1 MTDITCTLGNVT
13 LADAM
18 KSISS
23 ISDYVRSIDAK
34 ISKSKDLKSLN
45 FMVTY
50 KCTYEPPINTAVFT
64 YKFEQP
70 IELSSLD
77 YELAVVDI
85 ETYYSFPNVS
95 SNNDRLTF
103 STDGGNTWRVMI
115 IPIGAYSIRALNSK
129 HRD

>member
-85 ETYYSFPNVS
+85 QTYYSFPNVN
-95 SNNDRLTF
+95 SNKESFKT
-103 STDGGNTWRVMI
+103 
-115 IPIGAYSIRALNSK
+115 
-129 HRD
+129 

>member
-1 MTDITCTLGNVT
+1 MTDITCTVGKVT

-23 ISDYVRSIDAK
+23 ISDYVRFIDAK
-34 ISKSKDLKSLN
+34 ISKSKDFKSLN

-50 KCTYEPPINTAVFT
+50 KCTYEPPINTAVFI

-85 ETYYSFPNVS
+85 ET
-95 SNNDRLTF
+95 
-103 STDGGNTWRVMI
+103 
-115 IPIGAYSIRALNSK
+115 
-129 HRD
+129 

>member
-1 MTDITCTLGNVT
+1 MTDITCRLGNVS
-13 LADAM
+13 LIDA
-18 KSISS
+18 IST
-23 ISDYVRSIDAK
+23 ISDNVRSIDAK
-34 ISKSKDLKSLN
+34 ISKSKDFKSLN

-77 YELAVVDI
+77 HELVLVDI

-95 SNNDRLTF
+95 SNNDRLRF

-115 IPIGAYSIRALNSK
+115 IPTGA
-129 HRD
+129 